1 MQAAA
6 RIMLHDWNDGRI
18 SYYTLPPKRDD
29 HGHAAAAVV
38 PAYSTDFNVDE
49 VGHVDMLVDILV
61 NAITVICQIGSS
73 FADDEKGLELCRCM
87 LSSRGLWWP
96 LCRL

>member
-1 MQAAA
+1 MGVSGGWFMQAAA

-49 VGHVDMLVDILV
+49 VGLLMLWCPPSVSLDCLDHSV
-61 NAITVICQIGSS
+61 QST
-73 FADDEKGLELCRCM
+73 
-87 LSSRGLWWP
+87 
-96 LCRL
+96 